1 MSLSALPSC
10 TMSVR
15 SPLQVLGSLLLFLKP
30 LSSHQDLVATSCP
43 PCPARQCHPHQVLGC
58 RSHPAG
64 AGRAFELLK
73 TPPNGV
79 SEGIKSSPAS
89 PRNNVRQR
97 GELSRLRARSCSD
110 KELPEAAPG
119 NADGG
124 AALLAAR
131 AVPREKSSS
140 KFLTP
145 ALTSRWL
152 SQACL
157 VRQKGFFLAAAQKGG
172 VFRQPPPKC
181 SVRLAPA
188 PAPSGGG
195 SPVLKPAPR
204 CGLL

>member
-1 MSLSALPSC
+1 MPPPARRAQRVSATLIRCWAVGHILLVPGERSSC
-10 TMSVR
+10 
-15 SPLQVLGSLLLFLKP
+15 LKP
-30 LSSHQDLVATSCP
+30 
-43 PCPARQCHPHQVLGC
+43 
-58 RSHPAG
+58 
-64 AGRAFELLK
+64 
-73 TPPNGV
+73 PPNGV
-79 SEGIKSSPAS
+79 SGGIKSSPAS

-124 AALLAAR
+124 AALLAER

-140 KFLTP
+140 KFLAP

-172 VFRQPPPKC
+172 VFRQPPPKR

-204 CGLL
+204 CGLLYDFLEISNPST